1 MSSGGTQINDLINNT
16 QAQSKEDNNVVDSII
31 NELNEANVNSE
42 KKNIKQPPQQ
52 QQQPKPRMNNG
63 QPMMNNGQPMM
74 NNGQPMMNNGQPM
87 MNNGPPM
94 MNNGQPMTPQ
104 QQQMYQQQ
112 MYQQQMYQ
120 QQMAAQQQKMMA
132 NNQYKGYNNNL
143 TFADNVK
150 SMLSNFKDVISVLTI
165 TVIMG
170 LDTFS
175 EPLKLKDFPTFYDI
189 QTDKSKF
196 PAILLKGLIIAILFS
211 IVQYFTK

>member
-52 QQQPKPRMNNG
+52 QPKPRMNNG

-74 NNGQPMMNNGQPM
+74 NNGQPI
-87 MNNGPPM
+87 
-94 MNNGQPMTPQ
+94 MNNGQPMTPQQ

-150 SMLSNFKDVISVLTI
+150 SMLGNFKDVISVLTI

>member
-31 NELNEANVNSE
+31 NELNDANVNSE
-42 KKNIKQPPQQ
+42 KRNIKQQQPPQQ

-87 MNNGPPM
+87 
-94 MNNGQPMTPQ
+94 TPQ
-104 QQQMYQQQ
+104 QQQ

-150 SMLSNFKDVISVLTI
+150 SMLGNFKDVISVLTI

>member
-31 NELNEANVNSE
+31 NELNDANVNSE
-42 KKNIKQPPQQ
+42 KRNIKQPTQQ

-87 MNNGPPM
+87 MNNG
-94 MNNGQPMTPQ
+94 QPMTPQQQ

-143 TFADNVK
+143 TFTDNVK
-150 SMLSNFKDVISVLTI
+150 SMLGNFKDVISVLTI

>member
-52 QQQPKPRMNNG
+52 QPKPRMNNG

-87 MNNGPPM
+87 
-94 MNNGQPMTPQ
+94 TPQQ

-150 SMLSNFKDVISVLTI
+150 SMLGNFKDVISVLTI

>member
-52 QQQPKPRMNNG
+52 QPKPRMNNG

-74 NNGQPMMNNGQPM
+74 NNGQPI
-87 MNNGPPM
+87 

-150 SMLSNFKDVISVLTI
+150 SMLGNFKDVISVLTI

>member
-52 QQQPKPRMNNG
+52 QPKPRMNNG
-63 QPMMNNGQPMM
+63 QPMMNNGQPI
-74 NNGQPMMNNGQPM
+74 
-87 MNNGPPM
+87 

-150 SMLSNFKDVISVLTI
+150 SMLGNFKDVISVLTI